1 MQNKFYDERRVSQPG
16 SVVLR
21 EWNAQRD
28 AQRSLKA
35 KAATAKRMYAGAE
48 RNRLN
53 SDWSVLNTSADTE
66 IITSLRVLR
75 ARSRQ
80 LCRDNEYA
88 KAAIREIV
96 NNVIGTGVGM
106 QSQVKT
112 AGGKLLTSVNDLIE
126 EEFEEYTDKDTI
138 DPAGKLCLADME
150 RLIIASLVENGEVL
164 VRKVRQPFGS
174 GRTPYALELIEADRL
189 IDQWSVARA
198 ENGNMIRMGVE
209 QDKWGRPVA
218 YWLYPHHPG
227 DYQFSSFVASA
238 LIRVPADE
246 IMHLYIP
253 DRIGQT
259 RGVPWFHATLK
270 RLRDMQGY
278 EEAEIVAAR
287 ASASIVGIIES
298 EEGLV
303 PDEVG
308 LDDGEHRAP
317 PTLSMEPGTFQQ
329 LQPGEK
335 FTGFNPSRPNANM
348 DAFMRFMLRAFC
360 TGVGVSYSGV
370 SGDWT
375 QGTYSSLRISMLKD
389 RDLWRVLQGWFIRN
403 FRKPVHRD
411 WLQASV
417 LAGVLPFSDYYTKPR
432 KYWAVRFKPR
442 GWSWID
448 PTKEVEA
455 YHKAVRAGFMTVS
468 DVISTTSEHADAEDV
483 FNERRAELDMMAER
497 DLVFDTDPA
506 QTDAKGAAQSSEPP
520 QETDVPLPGDD
531 PESEN
536 QELGQTEESDEVA
549 LEDE

>member
-1 MQNKFYDERRVSQPG
+1 MSIRLHTGLPGHGKTLMTLDMVNEWATREGREVYYSGIKDLKLSWQEIDPKDWKKCPPKSIVVIDE
-16 SVVLR
+16 
-21 EWNAQRD
+21 AQFTFG
-28 AQRSLKA
+28 KVA
-35 KAATAKRMYAGAE
+35 KADDVPHIADLTVHRHGGI
-48 RNRLN
+48 
-53 SDWSVLNTSADTE
+53 DIVL
-66 IITSLRVLR
+66 IT
-75 ARSRQ
+75 Q
-80 LCRDNEYA
+80 HP
-88 KAAIREIV
+88 
-96 NNVIGTGVGM
+96 M
-106 QSQVKT
+106 
-112 AGGKLLTSVNDLIE
+112 LL
-126 EEFEEYTDKDTI
+126 
-138 DPAGKLCLADME
+138 DPF
-150 RLIIASLVENGEVL
+150 
-164 VRKVRQPFGS
+164 VR
-174 GRTPYALELIEADRL
+174 RL
-189 IDQWSVARA
+189 IDKHVHVVRRWGSQAATLHEWVGVGD
-198 ENGNMIRMGVE
+198 GNNRFFVLLHSIAGWVE
-209 QDKWGRPVA
+209 PIG
-218 YWLYPHHPG
+218 
-227 DYQFSSFVASA
+227 YQFSSFVASA

-303 PDEVG
+303 PDDVG
-308 LDDGEHRAP
+308 IDDGEHRAP

-411 WLQASV
+411 WLEASV
-417 LAGVLPFSDYYTKPR
+417 LAGVLPFADYYTKPR

-455 YHKAVRAGFMTVS
+455 YRKAVRAGFMTVS

-483 FNERRAELDMMAER
+483 FNERRAELDMMAEL

-506 QTDAKGAAQSSEPP
+506 QTDVKGAVQTSEPP
-520 QETDVPLPGDD
+520 QETDVPVPGEDTEVED
-531 PESEN
+531 
-536 QELGQTEESDEVA
+536 QEDGSQTESGDVA
-549 LEDE
+549 LTE